1 MTWSETAILIVA
13 VLVVFGVITWQ
24 FATRLDRLHRKVAA
38 SRIALDAQLV
48 RRSSAARE
56 LAGSG
61 ELDPASSIII
71 VDAVAA
77 TGRSAA
83 ADPGA
88 SELLMAV
95 PDLAAKVSSRAP
107 APDGAPSPCASRPV
121 ISQVLAAGLGYER
134 AMAESNLSATLRAA
148 LIDPEDVAE
157 IVETPEGSQLID
169 DLAMSWYRVQ
179 LARRFHNEAV
189 AQAQRVRRKRLVR
202 MLRLAGRAA
211 MPQMVELDD
220 AWPPSLGHAGD
231 HGRGV

>member
-1 MTWSETAILIVA
+1 MIWSETVVVVVAILILLGI
-13 VLVVFGVITWQ
+13 LVWQ
-24 FATRLDRLHRKVAA
+24 FATRLDRLHRKVVA

-48 RRSSAARE
+48 RRSGAARE
-56 LAGSG
+56 LASSG
-61 ELDPASSIII
+61 ELDPVSSIII
-71 VDAVAA
+71 ADAVLA

-88 SELLMAV
+88 SELIMAV
-95 PDLAAKVSSRAP
+95 PDLAAHV
-107 APDGAPSPCASRPV
+107 DGHARGTV
-121 ISQVLAAGLGYER
+121 IGQALGAGLGEER
-134 AMAESNLSATLRAA
+134 GYAESNLSATLRAA
-148 LIDPEDVAE
+148 LEDTCDVAA
-157 IVETPEGSQLID
+157 IVDSPRGAQLID

-220 AWPPSLGHAGD
+220 AWPPALGHAGD
-231 HGRGV
+231 HGRGTTA